1 MIVCIIWLV
10 NSLYTVIKV
19 FCCQFSAVKNILK
32 KIIILLK
39 QQIKA
44 QKPIRFKSRP
54 MKFKSAF
61 REAEAKWRDQISL
74 TAGNETEVPIYF
86 GSRK

>member
-19 FCCQFSAVKNILK
+19 YRCQFSAVKNILK
-32 KIIILLK
+32 KFIILR
-39 QQIKA
+39 QQTKA
-44 QKPIRFKSRP
+44 QKSIRFKSRP
-54 MKFKSAF
+54 MKFKFAF
-61 REAEAKWRDQISL
+61 RAAEAKWRDQISL
-74 TAGNETEVPIYF
+74 TAGKETEVPIYF

>member
-1 MIVCIIWLV
+1 MHYLIGQFALHSHQ
-10 NSLYTVIKV
+10 SLLLPI
-19 FCCQFSAVKNILK
+19 SAVKNILK
-32 KIIILLK
+32 KFIILQK

-61 REAEAKWRDQISL
+61 RAAEAKWRDQISL

>member
-1 MIVCIIWLV
+1 MIVYIIWLV

-32 KIIILLK
+32 KFIILLRQK
-39 QQIKA
+39 IKA

-61 REAEAKWRDQISL
+61 RAAEAKWRDRIFLS
-74 TAGNETEVPIYF
+74 AGNETEDPINF
-86 GSRK
+86 ASKK